1 MSTITLL
8 DGGMGQ
14 ELVRRAGDRPTP
26 LWATQVMM
34 DRPGLVQAV
43 HADYFNAG
51 ATVATTNTYALH
63 RDRLAPAG
71 IEDRLEALCEAA
83 LDEALAARAA
93 HGAGRLAGSIGP
105 LGATYR
111 PDKHPALADSV
122 PLYAEC
128 AARMGNRVDLIV
140 LESVASLTHARA
152 ALDGVL
158 PFGKPVWLSVTLDD
172 TDGTRLRS
180 GEAVADVLEIV
191 GQGAAAVLA
200 NCSVP
205 EVMPAAMDIFATG
218 DLPFGAYAN
227 GFTRISS
234 AFLEDRPTVDSLTSR
249 EDMGPEPYARHVM
262 GWIGQGAT
270 IVGGCCETG
279 PAHIAEIARCLRNA
293 GHRIA

>member
-1 MSTITLL
+1 MKQITLL

-43 HADYFNAG
+43 HADYFAAG

-71 IEDRLEALCEAA
+71 IEDRLEPLCEAA
-83 LDEALAARAA
+83 LHEAATARAA
-93 HGAGRLAGSIGP
+93 HGGGRLAGSIGP

-111 PDKHPALADSV
+111 PDKHPSHAVSV

-128 AARMGNRVDLIV
+128 AARMADRVDLIL
-140 LESVASLTHARA
+140 LESVASLAHARA
-152 ALDGVL
+152 ALEGVL
-158 PFGKPVWLSVTLDD
+158 PYGKPVWLAVTLDD
-172 TDGTRLRS
+172 ADGTRLRS
-180 GEAVADVLEIV
+180 GEAVADVLGIA
-191 GQGAAAVLA
+191 GQGAAAILA

-205 EVMPAAMDIFATG
+205 EVMPAAMEIFATG

-227 GFTRISS
+227 GFTQISTG
-234 AFLEDRPTVDSLTSR
+234 FLADRPTVDALTAR
-249 EDMGPEPYARHVM
+249 EDMGPEAYASHVM
-262 GWIGQGAT
+262 GWVSQGAT

-279 PAHIAEIARCLRNA
+279 PSHIAAIAQGL
-293 GHRIA
+293 RIAGFDIA